1 MCTYPPMDLY
11 QVGYVLTC
19 VNYVQINRDWRE
31 ELESD
36 IVSTFAKPPMFQHLP
51 ATISPKVTTQAATQ
65 PLNPS
70 SPWVSHSCA
79 DKAWLVELIPVSN
92 LTARMGGP
100 WRTMAACV
108 KGGAA
113 IILKHWN
120 MVKIYDKDRKHR
132 IWEDPIFI
140 FAGKANKGA
149 PILQITSGRSGAM
162 SSTDKQGN
170 QTEPTQKNVQNTY
183 NIIQPPI
190 YAFQKK
196 AGCMHPTELIF
207 GTFREQNWKVWSMC
221 VSPRNSHPMANRALK
236 DLLLVLAVAM
246 TKCVWVKIL
255 AMADL
260 FGSIY
265 LDGDGAIISLLRLLY
280 D

>member
-19 VNYVQINRDWRE
+19 VNYVEINRDWRE

-100 WRTMAACV
+100 WRTMEACV
-108 KGGAA
+108 KGEAA

-170 QTEPTQKNVQNTY
+170 QTEATQKNVQNTY

-190 YAFQKK
+190 YAVPKK
-196 AGCMHPTELIF
+196 KLGVCIQ
-207 GTFREQNWKVWSMC
+207 QNWSSGPFGSRIEKCDQC
-221 VSPRNSHPMANRALK
+221 VSVPGTVTPWQIGPS
-236 DLLLVLAVAM
+236 
-246 TKCVWVKIL
+246 KIC
-255 AMADL
+255 
-260 FGSIY
+260 F
-265 LDGDGAIISLLRLLY
+265 
-280 D
+280 